1 MSQLKKAKIFHSFNE
16 CDKEV
21 RRLRLLQQQY
31 PLCPDVIP
39 PELADL
45 DQWVV
50 WSYEVRQRG
59 NGRLGLDKVPY
70 QTKNPK
76 QRVMRTCDSHG
87 SDLTTALRCVE
98 TYQHIDGIGF
108 VFSKEDGLS
117 GVDFDNCR
125 NPETG
130 HIREEYQFFIDQ
142 LGGYAEVSPSGTGV
156 KVWVK
161 GTIADRYFKT
171 ERTTGFRILKFAGGE
186 IEVYRRGQY
195 FTVTTQCL
203 KKVESITSAQT
214 VLDVLSEWSLSEV
227 SRNLSYNGLSG
238 PEPTEE
244 DAERELS
251 LLEDYMKSV
260 DIQPTF
266 PTYPTGP
273 VDIQTPATNRLSG
286 PEPTEEDAARELPLL
301 EDYTKLVDTHPAFPT
316 YLTGPVDRHIP
327 ATQQAKTRYQSEPRC
342 SRCGRKCQPQ
352 YELCSKCYSEGEPES
367 SVVEEVCNYFSKF
380 QRSGFS
386 AMREYEIDIGTY
398 TPRPD
403 VVLLDQQ
410 ENLAAIAECK
420 RGGIRD
426 NGIEQL
432 KSYLSATD
440 TRFGIFA
447 NSINPA
453 DWKFYE
459 NRRRHR
465 FSSIDLSEFESA
477 VVERL
482 GERALLVDEIQAL
495 EDEMRRHQ
503 ERFESLKAQKTGL
516 SGEVKNLER
525 ELQGLQ
531 VTREQLERDNSDLR
545 SQLTQTE
552 KVINRKTEEH
562 SHLKEQIGQLIQAK
576 SQLHEAVRILGE
588 QRNELASEI
597 EKIIQTER
605 ELQEKIE
612 PLSEQLGK
620 LESYQLQTRI
630 KKLMQ
635 TERDKQATCEKLKGE
650 IEQLDDRISE
660 LATEIAEFDKKKR
673 HIDTTRK
680 QLEIETARL
689 SKQKSGL
696 ETKIRELK
704 QTEKDMHATCEQ
716 LEGEINLRNKQKSDL
731 KRKIGIKYF
740 FVALIPAAVVTIA
753 GRVMDVFSGPGD
765 AIITML
771 VLFATILFTGL
782 TVEKIV
788 LSNKRK
794 IINWLKNLSSKEK
807 Q

>member
-21 RRLRLLQQQY
+21 RRLKLLQQQY

-50 WSYEVRQRG
+50 WSYEVHQPG
-59 NGRLGLDKVPY
+59 NGRFGPDKVPY

-76 QRVMRTCDSHG
+76 QRVMKTCDSHW

-171 ERTTGFRILKFAGGE
+171 ERTTGFSILKFAGGE

-227 SRNLSYNGLSG
+227 SRNLSYNGSSG

-244 DAERELS
+244 D
-251 LLEDYMKSV
+251 
-260 DIQPTF
+260 
-266 PTYPTGP
+266 
-273 VDIQTPATNRLSG
+273 
-286 PEPTEEDAARELPLL
+286 
-301 EDYTKLVDTHPAFPT
+301 
-316 YLTGPVDRHIP
+316 IP

-342 SRCGRKCQPQ
+342 SRCGKKCEPK
-352 YELCSKCYSEGEPES
+352 YELCSKCYYAGEPES

-447 NSINPA
+447 NSTNLA
-453 DWKFYE
+453 NWEFYE
-459 NRRRHR
+459 NRRGHQ

-516 SGEVKNLER
+516 SGEVKNFER

-531 VTREQLERDNSDLR
+531 VTREQLERDNSHLR

-576 SQLHEAVRILGE
+576 LQLHEAVRILGE

-689 SKQKSGL
+689 GKQKSGL

-704 QTEKDMHATCEQ
+704 QTEKDMHTTCER

-771 VLFATILFTGL
+771 VLFATMFITEL

-794 IINWLKNLSSKEK
+794 TINWLKNLSSKEK